1 MYTAQLQGFDIFQ
14 ALDRDYIDMEEAL
27 IDDLAK
33 EIAVR
38 QHGLPSKEQLQDE
51 DVALLAKTLA
61 AVRVP
66 SIAVLQ
72 KANSCVSNA
81 VYEVVNK
88 VGLNMSLAL
97 NMLIETDAPV
107 KTKAHP
113 FTEVDIQEELKKRP
127 YLKNIGRLLM
137 PTQEMVNS
145 FSKELAEADTAFPP
159 FSPYCARSPQD
170 LPWRLDKLS
179 HNRAWEDEKARQKRF
194 GQTSPC
200 LNSAQMVV
208 YRLRVIVAGDLA
220 GAWDK
225 FGGFGAQL
233 CLLSSHL
240 EACIENNT
248 EVMARLADEE
258 NEVLSHMARSRMDP
272 KEVFSVISDP
282 DRDRRLRVV
291 DEQRRAYHLRSSQSQ
306 AAKRSRHGGGA
317 SSSNTQGNSRE
328 DQRDQPSKNARKKR
342 YRKERVSDPPP
353 STPKSQSS
361 K

>member
-1 MYTAQLQGFDIFQ
+1 MYTAQLQGFDIVQ
-14 ALDRDYIDMEEAL
+14 ALERDYIDMEESL

-38 QHGLPSKEQLQDE
+38 QQGLPSNEQLQDE

-61 AVRVP
+61 TARAP

-72 KANSCVSNA
+72 KANSCVLNA
-81 VYEVVNK
+81 VYEVANK

-97 NMLIETDAPV
+97 NMLIETDAPA
-107 KTKAHP
+107 KTKAPP

-127 YLKNIGRLLM
+127 YLKGIGRLLM

-145 FSKELAEADTAFPP
+145 FSKELAEAAAAFPP

-179 HNRAWEDEKARQKRF
+179 HTRAWEGEKARQKRF
-194 GQTSPC
+194 GQLSPC

-233 CLLSSHL
+233 CLLSNHL

-258 NEVLSHMARSRMDP
+258 NEVLSHMARSRVEP
-272 KEVFSVISDP
+272 KEVTSAISDP

-291 DEQRRAYHLRSSQSQ
+291 DEQRRAYHLRSAQSQ
-306 AAKRSRHGGGA
+306 AAKRSRHGGA
-317 SSSNTQGNSRE
+317 SSSNTQGNSKE
-328 DQRDQPSKNARKKR
+328 GQRDQPSKNARRKR
-342 YRKERVSDPPP
+342 YRKERSSDPPP
-353 STPKSQSS
+353 STPKSPS
-361 K
+361 KK